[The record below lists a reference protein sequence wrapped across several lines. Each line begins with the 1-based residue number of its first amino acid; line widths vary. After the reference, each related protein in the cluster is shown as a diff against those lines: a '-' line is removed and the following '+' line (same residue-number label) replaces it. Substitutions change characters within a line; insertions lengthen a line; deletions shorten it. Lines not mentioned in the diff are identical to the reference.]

1 MAAQRAGASRR
12 TGLSPSGDPLRL
24 GERSMP
30 VSKAL
35 GTVARAWAREAGGR
49 ATRPSWKTIG
59 AGPAARLLRAGR
71 PARAEARLPMGGTSH
86 MGGFQPFGDRECN
99 GKNAQI
105 ADIVRS
111 GETSRGNRNRGLL
124 RGYSCRMRMLRP
136 GVGSCNL
143 RSASHGILQLSA

>member
-71 PARAEARLPMGGTSH
+71 PARAEGLAGLGLSWWSLAQARAALKCCALDNFVFK
-86 MGGFQPFGDRECN
+86 GFHP
-99 GKNAQI
+99 I
-105 ADIVRS
+105 AS
-111 GETSRGNRNRGLL
+111 
-124 RGYSCRMRMLRP
+124 P
-136 GVGSCNL
+136 
-143 RSASHGILQLSA
+143 